1 MPLQGRQK
9 QMMLKRILTVVLFLL
24 PLTSFSQNSQSV
36 LTVNSVPAGAEAVL
50 EGAVKVTGITPS
62 TFKQRLVGNY
72 KLKISLS
79 GYETFKT
86 DVAIDPTRH
95 FEINATLN
103 PRSKFKALVKSV
115 VVPGWGQT
123 YLERKK
129 KGRMFTFLT
138 AGSVLAYYLIDKD
151 FDDKYDYYLQKIH
164 EYDSV
169 AVSGD
174 INDLRIVKT
183 KLDDAQNDAYDAENL
198 RRISIGVVAG
208 IYGMNIL
215 DVLLFSPIEKQTV
228 AIKGFSLAP
237 SSYKDGVKLTLSKKF

>member
-1 MPLQGRQK
+1 MLLQGRQK

-24 PLTSFSQNSQSV
+24 PLTSFSQNSQGV
-36 LTVNSVPAGAEAVL
+36 LTVNSVPSGAEATL
-50 EGAVKVTGITPS
+50 EGSVKVTGVTPS
-62 TFKQRLVGNY
+62 TFKQLLIGNY

-86 DVAIDPTRH
+86 DLAIDPTRH

-103 PRSKFKALVKSV
+103 PKSKFKALMKSV

-123 YLERKK
+123 YLERNK
-129 KGRMFTFLT
+129 KGRIFTFLT

-151 FDDKYDYYLQKIH
+151 FDDKYDYYQQKLN

-169 AVSGD
+169 KVFGD

-183 KLDDAQNDAYDAENL
+183 KLDEAQNDAYDSENI
-198 RRISIGVVAG
+198 RRVSIGVVAG
-208 IYGMNIL
+208 LYGLNIL
-215 DVLLFSPIEKQTV
+215 DVLFFSPIEKQTV
-228 AIKGFSLAP
+228 AIKGFSLMP
-237 SSYKDGVKLTLSKKF
+237 NSYKDGVKLTLSKKF